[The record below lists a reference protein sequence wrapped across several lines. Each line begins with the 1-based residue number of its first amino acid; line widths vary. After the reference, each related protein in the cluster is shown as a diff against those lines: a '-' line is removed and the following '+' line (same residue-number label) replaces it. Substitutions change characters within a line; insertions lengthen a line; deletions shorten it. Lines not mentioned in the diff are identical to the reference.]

1 MNGEQDALSA
11 GWAQRYRDEQI
22 GWDRGAPSPALEH
35 WISAGAIQQGDWLI
49 PGCGQGWEVDRLAG
63 LGCRVTAI
71 DIVPVALARV
81 RARLDALQLQ
91 ARLIEADVLGW
102 TPDAPFDGIY
112 EQTCLC
118 ALHPSSWAAYETQL
132 HRCLRPG
139 GSLLALFMQTGRA
152 GGPPF
157 DSPLALMRELF
168 APSRWEWPQETPQR
182 WPHPS
187 GLHELAVRLRR
198 LDTA

>member
-1 MNGEQDALSA
+1 MNGEQDDLSA
-11 GWAQRYRDEQI
+11 SWAQRYRDEQI

-35 WISAGAIQQGDWLI
+35 WISTGAIQQGHWLI
-49 PGCGQGWEVDRLAG
+49 PGCGQGWEVDRLVG
-63 LGCRVTAI
+63 LGCQVTAI
-71 DIVPVALARV
+71 DIVPAALARV

-91 ARLIEADVLGW
+91 AQLIEADVLSW
-102 TPDAPFDGIY
+102 APEAPFDGIF

-132 HRCLRPG
+132 HRWLRPG
-139 GSLLALFMQTGRA
+139 GSLLALFMQTGRD

-157 DSPLALMRELF
+157 DSPFPQMRHLF
-168 APSRWEWPQETPQR
+168 TEARWKWLGEPPKS

-187 GLHELAVRLRR
+187 GLHELAAQLRR
-198 LDTA
+198 R